1 MPPKKTHLVI
11 GIRNPDNSLKVGSRK
26 IPKLKDDS
34 KYKSLV
40 SKLNEEDKV
49 IKKALT
55 QLTSLRNKK
64 DITQKQFNKGYDDV
78 SAKWNQLNNEK
89 QQYERDFHKS
99 LKTEGGDSYMNYVN
113 AGSFKNGGLVKIT
126 GLAKVHKGERVL
138 SVKQKEKYEKD
149 KKELSKLKKK
159 LNAKRK

>member
-1 MPPKKTHLVI
+1 MNPNKTHLVV
-11 GIRNPDNSLKVGSRK
+11 GIRNPDNSFSVGSRK

-49 IKKALT
+49 IKTALT
-55 QLTSLRNKK
+55 QLKSLRDNK

-89 QQYERDFHKS
+89 QQYERDFLQK
-99 LKTEGGDSYMNYVN
+99 EGGESFMNYVN

-138 SVKQKEKYEKD
+138 SVKQKEKYEKT
-149 KKELSKLKKK
+149 KKSYPS
-159 LNAKRK
+159 